1 MTFISDL
8 IAAGFTISFEFFPPR
23 TAEGVA
29 QLELTMS
36 ELAVASPS
44 FVSVTYG
51 AGGSTRDL
59 TRDLVVEVNRSSGF
73 PAMPH
78 LTCMG
83 HTRAELSAMLDDY
96 AGAGVRNIL
105 ALAGDPPADGSP
117 AGGDFRF
124 ASELVDLV
132 RSRGEFSVAVAAFPE
147 GHPRAVTIADDRRH
161 LAAKL
166 EAADFGIT
174 QFFYSSDDY
183 FRMVDDLGAL
193 GCHKPVIPGVMPM
206 LNPSVIRRFATMNGA
221 WFPEDLA
228 ARVESAA
235 PDDRLRIAVDAT
247 VELAGE
253 LLERGVPGL
262 HIYGLNRSAA
272 ALATLQGVGLID
284 GADGATPATFQG
296 I

>member
-1 MTFISDL
+1 MTLIHEL
-8 IAAGFTISFEFFPPR
+8 IADSFTISFEFFPPR
-23 TAEGVA
+23 TDEGVA
-29 QLELTMS
+29 QLEATMS
-36 ELAVASPS
+36 ELAAASPS

-59 TRDLVVEVNRSSGF
+59 THDLVVAVNRTSGF

-83 HTRAELSAMLDDY
+83 HTRAELERMVDEY

-117 AGGDFRF
+117 AGGDFRY
-124 ASELVDLV
+124 ASELVDLI
-132 RSRGEFSVAVAAFPE
+132 RSRGDFSVAVAAFPE
-147 GHPRAVTIADDRRH
+147 GHPRAATLAADRRH

-174 QFFYSSDDY
+174 QFFFSADDY
-183 FRMVDDLGAL
+183 FRMVDDLAAL
-193 GCHKPVIPGVMPM
+193 GCDKPVLPGVMPL
-206 LNPSVIRRFATMNGA
+206 LNPAVIRRFATMNGA

-228 ARVESAA
+228 AKVDAA
-235 PDDRLRIAVDAT
+235 SPDDRLRIAVDAA
-247 VELAGE
+247 VELTGR
-253 LLERGVPGL
+253 LLERGVPGV

-272 ALATLQGVGLID
+272 ALATLEGVGLID
-284 GADGATPATFQG
+284 CRFDGTPA
-296 I
+296 